1 MRQALPLLILL
12 LAACGATPP
21 HETAVREGLNDRF
34 LDPAMNVQDFEKNFE
49 GESREVC
56 RERDGI
62 IELLGI
68 KPGMAVADIGAGT
81 GLFTFP
87 MAQAVG
93 SEGTVYAV
101 EISPAFLKHLTTQTA
116 QRNTPQVQVV
126 QCPEDDSGLEP
137 DCVDRVF
144 ICDTYHHFTYPL
156 STTGSILR
164 ALRPGGQLFVVDFE
178 RIEGVSSDWILGHV
192 RCDKETVRKEI
203 EQTGFRFVKEI
214 QVEGLEEN
222 YCLLFEKP

>member
-116 QRNTPQVQVV
+116 QRNTPRYRWSSV
-126 QCPEDDSGLEP
+126 PKT
-137 DCVDRVF
+137 
-144 ICDTYHHFTYPL
+144 I
-156 STTGSILR
+156 R
-164 ALRPGGQLFVVDFE
+164 ALSQTASTGYSSVTPTTTSPTRSPPQVPFCAPSDLGGNSLWWTSNALK
-178 RIEGVSSDWILGHV
+178 G
-192 RCDKETVRKEI
+192 
-203 EQTGFRFVKEI
+203 
-214 QVEGLEEN
+214 
-222 YCLLFEKP
+222 